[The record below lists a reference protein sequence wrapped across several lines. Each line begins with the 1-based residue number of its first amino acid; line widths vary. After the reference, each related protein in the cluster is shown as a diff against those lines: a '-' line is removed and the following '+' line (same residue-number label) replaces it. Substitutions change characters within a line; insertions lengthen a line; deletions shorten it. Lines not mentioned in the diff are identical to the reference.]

1 VPDLSDGRSAPVA
14 SVIWKRR
21 TLEFRSHWAQRAWR
35 IRIPNVEGGTI
46 IAARRGEKVPPAGQI
61 FATIDRDHDGA
72 QGGRDTSR
80 RTSRFENLRHELT
93 TAMTF

>member
-21 TLEFRSHWAQRAWR
+21 TLEFRSHGAHRAWR
-35 IRIPNVEGGTI
+35 TPIPNVEGGKI
-46 IAARRGEKVPPAGQI
+46 IAARRGEEVPPAGQI

-72 QGGRDTSR
+72 QGGRDTPGT
-80 RTSRFENLRHELT
+80 TSRFENLRHELT
-93 TAMTF
+93 TATTF